1 MQYQQAELKEIVD
14 TPIEHAAELIT
25 SALCRL
31 GWQMKPG
38 NERLRYV
45 SAADKRTDH
54 IGRDVW
60 RFDYQALV
68 KWRENANGIELSVNI
83 AEKANQWTQDECAK
97 RCREVLNAIREDAL
111 GLKEAATTEIP
122 STTYGSAK
130 WASESELAEA
140 GYLTNG
146 NEQKR
151 FVLGPGPE
159 NKLISIP
166 APEAA
171 MHGIVCGPTGSGKT
185 SSIFVPNLIE
195 RTGVSAI
202 VTEATAGKEPPDL
215 FKKTS
220 GFRKLAGHQIYKFNP
235 DDLTSHRINPLQHI
249 KSYDQA
255 SQVASLIIQNT
266 SSRYSFGDQIWEN
279 SERHLLT
286 TLVLHAVAEE
296 MHLGAIRRWLRSG
309 PNGLRS
315 ILLESPVPEAR
326 AEYEGFYSSSTEGF
340 RNGVVSGLMQRL
352 NLWVSPRIVALTR
365 ATDFDV
371 DELGSQL
378 FTFYLSLP
386 AQKTQLRPLAA
397 LVFNF
402 LLDVALERS
411 FKYPLALFLDEFTNY
426 GYIPGIAEKLTII
439 RHRAIPAVLGI
450 QDYVQLRKAY
460 GDEDATLLFGQPGT
474 KIFFRPRDSNTAR
487 RISEGLG
494 MKTVVRRKVTG
505 SGHVQEHEFG
515 RPLMNQGEVMA
526 LPRGEAIVFTPS
538 THPVLLKTFG
548 WERYKE
554 AMAYTPPGFRNL
566 RVDEQLVRDCIE
578 LRKKPEW
585 QGVEKASD
593 TKPRD
598 SSSVKAGEEPKSD
611 RDRDRDEARD
621 IAMNKPPRKKERER
635 AEKAPISEQ
644 HRPTMDDLEKTPDY

>member
-1 MQYQQAELKEIVD
+1 MHCQQAELKEIVD
-14 TPIEHAAELIT
+14 APVEQAAELIT

-68 KWRENANGIELSVNI
+68 KWRENANGIELNVNV
-83 AEKANQWTQDECAK
+83 AEKANQWTQEECAK
-97 RCREVLNAIREDAL
+97 RCREIVDAIAEDAL
-111 GLKEAATTEIP
+111 ELKEAASTEIP

-130 WASESELAEA
+130 WASEADLAEA

-146 NEQKR
+146 SHPIR
-151 FVLGPGPE
+151 FVLGPTAD
-159 NKLISIP
+159 NKLINVP
-166 APEAA
+166 ATETV

-195 RTGVSAI
+195 RTGVSSI

-220 GFRKLAGHQIYKFNP
+220 GFRKLAGHHVYKFNP
-235 DDLTSHRINPLQHI
+235 DDMTSHRINPLQHI

-266 SSRYSFGDQIWEN
+266 SSRFSFGDQIWEN

-296 MHLGAIRRWLRSG
+296 MHLGAIRRWLRTG

-326 AEYEGFYSSSTEGF
+326 AEYEGFYSSSTDGF

-371 DELGSQL
+371 DELSSQL

-402 LLDVALERS
+402 LLDLALERN

-494 MKTVVRRKVTG
+494 MRTVVQRRVTA
-505 SGHVQEHEFG
+505 SGHVQQHEFG

-538 THPVLLKTFG
+538 THPVLLKAFN
-548 WERYKE
+548 WERYRE
-554 AMAYTPPGFRNL
+554 AIAYPAPGYRKL
-566 RVDEQLVRDCIE
+566 VVDEQLVRDCQE
-578 LRKKPEW
+578 ARTKPEW
-585 QGVEKASD
+585 QEKEKKASGQASN
-593 TKPRD
+593 
-598 SSSVKAGEEPKSD
+598 SSSVKTEEEPKID
-611 RDRDRDEARD
+611 RDRSREGAKEV
-621 IAMNKPPRKKERER
+621 AMNKQPSSKERER
-635 AEKAPISEQ
+635 TEAAPISEQ
-644 HRPTMDDLEKTPDY
+644 YRPTLDDLEKTPDF